1 MVKFQLEE
9 IFLRFPLVIRTF
21 KYNILAE
28 KKIKYKDFKY
38 GENKRQYYRVF
49 YGNKSENPIIYFI
62 HGGGWWH
69 GSPRMYSAIGKF
81 FCDLGYTVVLP
92 GYRLAPKYKYPNQI
106 EDVFKV
112 LQHFNANEE
121 TNYYN
126 KNNIIVMGFSAGGE
140 LAANIVFNKS
150 MQHKYKIDENKI
162 KGFISMSGVLDFTE
176 CTSLYSKM
184 LLYNYINNKSYI
196 KKINPVNLI
205 DNKIEIPVLCLH
217 GNKDPI
223 INIRTSKSFI
233 KKLNNLGGKG
243 EFYLVKGKHHS
254 DITNLVMGHG
264 QNESKKIVSF
274 IEEIC
279 NKILE

>member
-9 IFLRFPLVIRTF
+9 ILLRFPLVLRTF
-21 KYNILAE
+21 KYNVLAE
-28 KKIKYKDFKY
+28 RKMKYKDFKY

-49 YGNKSENPIIYFI
+49 YGDNKKKPVIYFI

-69 GSPRMYSAIGKF
+69 GSPRMYSSIGKF

-92 GYRLAPKYKYPNQI
+92 GYRLAPKYKYPDQI
-106 EDVFKV
+106 NDIFKV
-112 LQHFNANEE
+112 LEHFNNNEE
-121 TNYYN
+121 TNCYN

-150 MQHKYKIDENKI
+150 MQNKYNIDKNKF
-162 KGFISMSGVLDFTE
+162 KGFISMSGVLDFNE
-176 CTSLYSKM
+176 CTSVYSKI
-184 LLYNYINNKSYI
+184 LLYNYIKDKTYRNN
-196 KKINPVNLI
+196 INPVDLI
-205 DNKIEIPVLCLH
+205 DKKTEIPVLCLH

-233 KKLNNLGGKG
+233 KKLNALGGPG
-243 EFYLVKGKHHS
+243 EFYIVKGKHHS